1 MTLRLWF
8 ALGGVGAVLLLLSV
22 IYLSGRVRGSNVER
36 DKTAAALAQAE
47 VAAAEADLARQ
58 SAARVDVVVRRQAD
72 VSDLAHRYSLEA
84 AKAEDANAALSTD
97 RAARLRDADRE
108 LCQLAPAL
116 EGCVSAR

>member
-8 ALGGVGAVLLLLSV
+8 ALGVVGAVLLLLSV
-22 IYLSGRVRGSNVER
+22 IYLNGRRHGGDAER
-36 DKTAAALAQAE
+36 NKTAAAIAQAE

-58 SAARVDVVVRRQAD
+58 SAARVDVVLRRQAD
-72 VSDLAHRYSLEA
+72 AASVAHRYSLEA

-108 LCQLAPAL
+108 LCQRAPSL